1 MFELKSEIHQK
12 LIGVLNLDRVASL
25 PKERVR
31 AEIGR
36 VVERLLE
43 DERVPM
49 TAAEQNK
56 IVEEVLD
63 EVLGLGPLEPLLKEA
78 SISDILVNGPHKVY
92 IERGGRLQLTN
103 INFKDNEHLLHII
116 EKIVS
121 QVGRRIDEAMPIVDA
136 RLPDG
141 SRVNAIIPPLAL
153 DGPSLS
159 IRRFGRHV
167 ITSDEMIAYQTI
179 MPSMLR
185 FLAACVQAKTTTLI
199 SGGTGSGKTTSLNA
213 LSRFV
218 PEDERIITIE
228 DTAEL
233 QLQQRHLIKFE
244 TRPPNLNKE
253 GGINQR
259 QLVRTALR
267 MRPDRIII
275 GECRGAE
282 ALDMLQAM
290 NTGVEGSMSTIHANS
305 PRDAFS
311 RLEAMILMADL
322 EIPSRVILQQL
333 ASAIKLVVQVARLQD
348 GSRKIIAVSEVV
360 GVANDRVETED
371 IFIFD
376 RTGLTDTGKV
386 QGRFRWTGY
395 KPKVLERL
403 RVSGLSLPDELF
415 QETMDVNL

>member
-1 MFELKSEIHQK
+1 
-12 LIGVLNLDRVASL
+12 
-25 PKERVR
+25 
-31 AEIGR
+31 
-36 VVERLLE
+36 
-43 DERVPM
+43 
-49 TAAEQNK
+49 
-56 IVEEVLD
+56 
-63 EVLGLGPLEPLLKEA
+63 
-78 SISDILVNGPHKVY
+78 
-92 IERGGRLQLTN
+92 
-103 INFKDNEHLLHII
+103 
-116 EKIVS
+116 
-121 QVGRRIDEAMPIVDA
+121 
-136 RLPDG
+136 
-141 SRVNAIIPPLAL
+141 
-153 DGPSLS
+153 
-159 IRRFGRHV
+159 
-167 ITSDEMIAYQTI
+167 
-179 MPSMLR
+179 
-185 FLAACVQAKTTTLI
+185 
-199 SGGTGSGKTTSLNA
+199 
-213 LSRFV
+213 
-218 PEDERIITIE
+218 
-228 DTAEL
+228 
-233 QLQQRHLIKFE
+233 
-244 TRPPNLNKE
+244 
-253 GGINQR
+253 
-259 QLVRTALR
+259 